1 MLNYWFKGNFQAE
14 DDLSCMDI
22 RGHGTRIAY
31 ISQVEI
37 LLRSCKVL

>member
-1 MLNYWFKGNFQAE
+1 MLNWFKGNFQAE
-14 DDLSCMDI
+14 DDLSCMEI
-22 RGHGTRIAY
+22 HGHGRRIAD